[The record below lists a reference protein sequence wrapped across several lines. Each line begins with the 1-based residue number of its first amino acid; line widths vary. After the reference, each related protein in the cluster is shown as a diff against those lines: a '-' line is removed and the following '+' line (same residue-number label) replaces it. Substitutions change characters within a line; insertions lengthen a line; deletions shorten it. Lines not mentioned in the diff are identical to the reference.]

1 MIHDRKRAA
10 ERRKGTRPRRYPMS
24 ILLTTSR
31 RNDMRPLAFQGMLAT
46 NCYDQL
52 SSLLKRHGDFLAAHG
67 MPDAGSFLA
76 EPVHDPRSGSI
87 DWYTNLGGEARKL
100 SELSEE
106 EQRGVSATLAR
117 YGSAVRALLESQS
130 EPGRSGIPAA
140 GTELL
145 RLAFQH
151 PSALDDIYLIDG
163 KPVLINWGFHPGAAG
178 AAPEDIMRLGLV
190 RETPAAQP
198 EPAAA
203 VPPVPP
209 AGPAAAAARP
219 AMTGCLGWLLPL
231 FLGLLLLWLLLAA
244 LGWLPSPLPAS
255 CFRQD
260 SPDTKAEDMR
270 RDALQSREQQLL
282 SDLRDRAAQCKP
294 APKEDLHAEREAVIP
309 PEPPA
314 VKPEEPKQPEKE
326 EPKQE
331 APFLG
336 AAPLV
341 PEEPKAEKPK
351 QEKPKAEKPKQEK
364 PKPEVK
370 TEPKPAPQP
379 KAEPK
384 PVPKP
389 EPTPAPTPKPK
400 HNAPMNIPP
409 EAAKNNDVS
418 FLEGCWTSVTNL
430 FNNSGEPIVGEYCF
444 NKRGQGR
451 RFIREK
457 NGKRCSG
464 AVTAR
469 FNGGGGNLAIDSA
482 EAHCPD
488 GTTYVPQ
495 QVQCR
500 GTGTSTKCD
509 GQELGGRRNR
519 WDAGFR
525 RK

>member
-1 MIHDRKRAA
+1 
-10 ERRKGTRPRRYPMS
+10 
-24 ILLTTSR
+24 
-31 RNDMRPLAFQGMLAT
+31 
-46 NCYDQL
+46 
-52 SSLLKRHGDFLAAHG
+52 
-67 MPDAGSFLA
+67 
-76 EPVHDPRSGSI
+76 
-87 DWYTNLGGEARKL
+87 
-100 SELSEE
+100 
-106 EQRGVSATLAR
+106 
-117 YGSAVRALLESQS
+117 
-130 EPGRSGIPAA
+130 
-140 GTELL
+140 
-145 RLAFQH
+145 
-151 PSALDDIYLIDG
+151 
-163 KPVLINWGFHPGAAG
+163 
-178 AAPEDIMRLGLV
+178 MRLGLV

-231 FLGLLLLWLLLAA
+231 LLGLLLLWLLLAA

-331 APFLG
+331 EPFFG
-336 AAPLV
+336 AAPVV

-400 HNAPMNIPP
+400 HNDPMNIPP

-482 EAHCPD
+482 EAHCPN

>member
-1 MIHDRKRAA
+1 
-10 ERRKGTRPRRYPMS
+10 
-24 ILLTTSR
+24 
-31 RNDMRPLAFQGMLAT
+31 ML
-46 NCYDQL
+46 
-52 SSLLKRHGDFLAAHG
+52 F
-67 MPDAGSFLA
+67 
-76 EPVHDPRSGSI
+76 RS
-87 DWYTNLGGEARKL
+87 
-100 SELSEE
+100 
-106 EQRGVSATLAR
+106 
-117 YGSAVRALLESQS
+117 
-130 EPGRSGIPAA
+130 
-140 GTELL
+140 
-145 RLAFQH
+145 
-151 PSALDDIYLIDG
+151 
-163 KPVLINWGFHPGAAG
+163 
-178 AAPEDIMRLGLV
+178 
-190 RETPAAQP
+190 
-198 EPAAA
+198 
-203 VPPVPP
+203 
-209 AGPAAAAARP
+209 
-219 AMTGCLGWLLPL
+219 
-231 FLGLLLLWLLLAA
+231 
-244 LGWLPSPLPAS
+244 
-255 CFRQD
+255 
-260 SPDTKAEDMR
+260 
-270 RDALQSREQQLL
+270 
-282 SDLRDRAAQCKP
+282 
-294 APKEDLHAEREAVIP
+294 
-309 PEPPA
+309 
-314 VKPEEPKQPEKE
+314 EKE
-326 EPKQE
+326 EPKQDE
-331 APFLG
+331 PFFG
-336 AAPLV
+336 AAPVV

-400 HNAPMNIPP
+400 HNDPMNIPP

>member
-1 MIHDRKRAA
+1 
-10 ERRKGTRPRRYPMS
+10 MS
-24 ILLTTSR
+24 ILLTTSK

-52 SSLLKRHGDFLAAHG
+52 NALLKRHSEFLAAHG
-67 MPDAGSFLA
+67 MPDADKFLA

-87 DWYTNLGGEARKL
+87 DWYTGLGGEARKL
-100 SELSEE
+100 SELSPA
-106 EQRGVSATLAR
+106 EQQDVTATLGR
-117 YGSAVRALLESQS
+117 YGNAVRALLESQDQS
-130 EPGRSGIPAA
+130 GRSGIPAA

-151 PSALDDIYLIDG
+151 PSAADDVYLIG
-163 KPVLINWGFHPGAAG
+163 GRPVLINWGFHPGAAG
-178 AAPEDIMRLGLV
+178 AAPEDIMRLGLGQP
-190 RETPAAQP
+190 TP
-198 EPAAA
+198 PAPKAPVSA
-203 VPPVPP
+203 VPPVTPVPP
-209 AGPAAAAARP
+209 APLPAKS
-219 AMTGCLGWLLPL
+219 GCLGWLLPL
-231 FLGLLLLWLLLAA
+231 LLGLLLLWLLLSA

-260 SPDTKAEDMR
+260 NPGIKSEELR
-270 RDALQSREQQLL
+270 HDALHEREQQLFG
-282 SDLRDRAAQCKP
+282 DLRDRAAQCRP

-309 PEPPA
+309 PEPP
-314 VKPEEPKQPEKE
+314 VVKE
-326 EPKQE
+326 EPKEEPKKEEPKPEQPFFGT
-331 APFLG
+331 APV
-336 AAPLV
+336 V
-341 PEEPKAEKPK
+341 PEEPKPEKPKVEKPK
-351 QEKPKAEKPKQEK
+351 QEKPKAEKPKTEK
-364 PKPEVK
+364 PKPEPVLK
-370 TEPKPAPQP
+370 AEAPQ
-379 KAEPK
+379 PK

-389 EPTPAPTPKPK
+389 VPAPQPKPKPAPTPKPR
-400 HNAPMNIPP
+400 HNDPMTIPP

-430 FNNSGEPIVGEYCF
+430 YNNSGEPIVGEYCF

-451 RFIREK
+451 RFVRERG
-457 NGKRCSG
+457 GKRCSG

-500 GTGTSTKCD
+500 GTGSSTRCY
-509 GQELGGRRNR
+509 GNELGGRRNK